1 MLDTLKQY
9 KLMQKIPRLTGLID
23 LTTKIGDMNSQFYRA
38 CYAITKVMLLGEGVK
53 RRCVIFHGEPDS
65 GKTWISKFMREIFE
79 SHWKQETKSIFDEK
93 ISQQEANKQL
103 LIMNE
108 ADME

>member
-65 GKTWISKFMREIFE
+65 GKTCSDLRLPFARHGHQTAEGHACETLNIREGRNTHRLAHV
-79 SHWKQETKSIFDEK
+79 S
-93 ISQQEANKQL
+93 
-103 LIMNE
+103 
-108 ADME
+108 